1 MARLAR
7 YIDAEKTLIDAWNA
21 LYQEEDEREAKV
33 LQGRN
38 ETEIE
43 NWFLEERRILQDGF
57 ELCQKAIVNA
67 PTSDVVER
75 KTGKWITMSDADG
88 VYWSCSE
95 CGEDIPRIAHYN
107 PQFDLFPRL
116 ETIDKTNFCPHC
128 GARMEIE

>member
-1 MARLAR
+1 MPR
-7 YIDAEKTLIDAWNA
+7 YIDAEIVKKI
-21 LYQEEDEREAKV
+21 
-33 LQGRN
+33 
-38 ETEIE
+38 I
-43 NWFLEERRILQDGF
+43 LEEGLYCDTESDKRYSASKID
-57 ELCQKAIVNA
+57 EI
-67 PTSDVVER
+67 PTADVVER